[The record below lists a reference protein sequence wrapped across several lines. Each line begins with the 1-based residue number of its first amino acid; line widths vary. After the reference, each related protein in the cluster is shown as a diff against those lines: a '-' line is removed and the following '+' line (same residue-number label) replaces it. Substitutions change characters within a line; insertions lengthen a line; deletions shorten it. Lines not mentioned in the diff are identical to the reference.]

1 MMKSNIDI
9 QQTTNTN
16 ISDQSN
22 VQDQV
27 ISDDDDDEQV
37 TKDIIVTIKI
47 SIVKGD

>member
-1 MMKSNIDI
+1 MMKSNVDI

-16 ISDQSN
+16 ISDQFN

>member
-16 ISDQSN
+16 ISNQSN

-27 ISDDDDDEQV
+27 ISHDDDEQV
-37 TKDIIVTIKI
+37 TTDIIVTIKI

>member
-9 QQTTNTN
+9 QQTINTN

-27 ISDDDDDEQV
+27 ISDDDDEQV